1 MLVDA
6 LTRAKMS
13 EGNPVTVNDGTSVSK
28 ESNPD
33 YTQAINDGIVVLENG
48 IKVINSSPHPFV
60 FDDGTTVPSCGIS
73 LNCDFVENEATPKDI
88 FSDLTFVTVTKMP
101 RAEGIAFLDVVP
113 IGVLVLGSAHAAEAY
128 GFPVVMPVPT
138 PDSKRAPSL
147 IGESALTVS
156 RLPRLHPFV
165 RVSLWTV
172 FETANGHSKHT
183 RRCLRKRSHRFFG
196 VSFYTLAVE
205 VKT

>member
-1 MLVDA
+1 M
-6 LTRAKMS
+6 
-13 EGNPVTVNDGTSVSK
+13 TVNDGTSVSK

-33 YTQAINDGIVVLENG
+33 YTQAINDGLVVLKNG
-48 IKVINSSPHPFV
+48 MKVINSSPHPFV

-88 FSDLTFVTVTKMP
+88 FSILTFVTVTKMP

-138 PDSKRAPSL
+138 PDSKRGSFADRRVCSDRF
-147 IGESALTVS
+147 TVTQT
-156 RLPRLHPFV
+156 PPV
-165 RVSLWTV
+165 RSGVSLD
-172 FETANGHSKHT
+172 S
-183 RRCLRKRSHRFFG
+183 L
-196 VSFYTLAVE
+196 
-205 VKT
+205 